1 KEKEIAK
8 KVFPLLNKVET
19 ILGRYQEG
27 IKNAEDNGQIDLDAI
42 NVIYDYP
49 NGYKFR
55 KNWLEKWVD
64 NIYQKL
70 NVLND
75 RFASEYQYRDWIV
88 NTLCKD
94 LFLDS
99 TIIRM
104 AIGEVENEHQKTQ
117 LDLSKNPDER
127 KSRGWCHDGILNLD
141 INGVETYVGILEVV
155 GNAVVKDNHK
165 LLGDRQKLL
174 KAMRLA
180 FHELHKVLYNDG
192 VVDENI
198 FEILEV
204 YGILVHKFF
213 YVDRSAQRNKSFRE
227 DNTEDNITDDESNL
241 LEELQRAKDML
252 TTSELELFYN
262 KSTTYISKPIPITK
276 EKAIAQED
284 ELKMTK
290 RELIIKLESFFEPMD
305 KNYQRNIMDLGNE
318 IDDSD
323 SVESSN

>member
-1 KEKEIAK
+1 MPSNVNDNWITRKLRRIEKGIARYGIIYLPECNKKNELKSAFSNNEWSVLEKCFYKKEKEIAK

-198 FEILEV
+198 FEILE
-204 YGILVHKFF
+204 
-213 YVDRSAQRNKSFRE
+213 
-227 DNTEDNITDDESNL
+227 
-241 LEELQRAKDML
+241 
-252 TTSELELFYN
+252 
-262 KSTTYISKPIPITK
+262 PIPITK

-290 RELIIKLESFFEPMD
+290 RELIIKS
-305 KNYQRNIMDLGNE
+305 KNKDDLLVILQEVRCLFNEGNE

>member
-1 KEKEIAK
+1 
-8 KVFPLLNKVET
+8 
-19 ILGRYQEG
+19 
-27 IKNAEDNGQIDLDAI
+27 
-42 NVIYDYP
+42 
-49 NGYKFR
+49 
-55 KNWLEKWVD
+55 
-64 NIYQKL
+64 
-70 NVLND
+70 
-75 RFASEYQYRDWIV
+75 
-88 NTLCKD
+88 
-94 LFLDS
+94 
-99 TIIRM
+99 
-104 AIGEVENEHQKTQ
+104 
-117 LDLSKNPDER
+117 
-127 KSRGWCHDGILNLD
+127 

-204 YGILVHKFF
+204 YGILVHN
-213 YVDRSAQRNKSFRE
+213 RSAQRNKSFRE

>member
-1 KEKEIAK
+1 MPSNVNDNWITRKLRRIEKGIARYGIIYLPECNKKNELKSAFSNNEWSVLEKCFYKKEKEIAK

-64 NIYQKL
+64 NIYQKFL
-70 NVLND
+70 TCFHLPRNVLND

-198 FEILEV
+198 FEILE
-204 YGILVHKFF
+204 
-213 YVDRSAQRNKSFRE
+213 
-227 DNTEDNITDDESNL
+227 
-241 LEELQRAKDML
+241 
-252 TTSELELFYN
+252 
-262 KSTTYISKPIPITK
+262 PIPITK

-290 RELIIKLESFFEPMD
+290 RELIIKS
-305 KNYQRNIMDLGNE
+305 KNKDDLLVILQEVRCLFNEGNE